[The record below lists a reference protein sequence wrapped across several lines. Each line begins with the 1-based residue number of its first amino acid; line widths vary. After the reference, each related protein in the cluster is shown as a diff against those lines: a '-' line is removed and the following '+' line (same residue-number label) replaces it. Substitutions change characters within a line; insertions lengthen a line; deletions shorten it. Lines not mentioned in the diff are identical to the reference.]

1 MRQNAVEFPT
11 SANLV
16 EQYYMWQIVGQVC
29 ALQQQNIGD
38 PPNVAGW
45 PAYYQVPQYH
55 EIWINTDTLPKRNQ
69 ISDIMVL
76 AGVTRTGQTIVIDP
90 IKVAEMFDNP
100 EDAAT
105 LVDDMVDYYYTL
117 DISTDQ
123 KDYMKSFLL
132 SGQAAT
138 YWTSAWNAYK
148 ADPNNT
154 TLKNV
159 VKLRLQGL
167 VKYIMNLAEYQ
178 LS

>member
-1 MRQNAVEFPT
+1 
-11 SANLV
+11 
-16 EQYYMWQIVGQVC
+16 
-29 ALQQQNIGD
+29 
-38 PPNVAGW
+38 
-45 PAYYQVPQYH
+45 
-55 EIWINTDTLPKRNQ
+55 
-69 ISDIMVL
+69 
-76 AGVTRTGQTIVIDP
+76 
-90 IKVAEMFDNP
+90 MFDNP

-123 KDYMKSFLL
+123 KDYMKSFCVI
-132 SGQAAT
+132 
-138 YWTSAWNAYK
+138 WTSGNVLDQVLGTHIRT
-148 ADPNNT
+148 DPNNT